1 MVSRILHKTIR
12 ASHVFK
18 GSQTANFL
26 NKTIKPC
33 DDFYEFACGGW
44 ISKTTKP
51 NSEPIWNLW
60 EENRHKRNKRLQA
73 LMDIPLEKDDLVLM
87 KVHQVFKACMKQAEK
102 NSISQLKK
110 LLKKLGGWQGIKKLE
125 VEEWIGRI
133 VLATKLFSVHPVL
146 KIFPQI
152 DYKNSSNFILY
163 VTRKMVTDFQFNIFV
178 GF

>member
-1 MVSRILHKTIR
+1 
-12 ASHVFK
+12 
-18 GSQTANFL
+18 
-26 NKTIKPC
+26 
-33 DDFYEFACGGW
+33 
-44 ISKTTKP
+44 
-51 NSEPIWNLW
+51 
-60 EENRHKRNKRLQA
+60 
-73 LMDIPLEKDDLVLM
+73 MDIPLEKDDLVLM